1 MIDLERDCD
10 MIVLSEEH
18 LISGFD
24 CGNADLNDFFNRDAI
39 LYKRQIP
46 SDALYTRYMFYDM
59 IQMRN
64 KITE

>member
-24 CGNADLNDFFNRDAI
+24 CGNADLNDFFNRRTGKRNLPANALRTLADKIHVLRYDAMEE
-39 LYKRQIP
+39 QI
-46 SDALYTRYMFYDM
+46 Y
-59 IQMRN
+59 
-64 KITE
+64 